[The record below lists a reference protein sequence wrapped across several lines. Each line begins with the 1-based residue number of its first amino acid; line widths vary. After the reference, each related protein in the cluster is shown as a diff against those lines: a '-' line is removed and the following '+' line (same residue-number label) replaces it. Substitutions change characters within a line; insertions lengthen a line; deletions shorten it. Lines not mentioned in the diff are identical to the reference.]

1 MKNYVILFLVGVVD
15 GLVAL
20 ACLSYAHYNLSAGW
34 AFFLGVVYAQTVPH
48 LTKRAADGFY
58 CGCKNVVR
66 VKGNPACSEC
76 HKPIRPPLTQT
87 VRRLLA
93 SREAREHETITKLLP

>member
-1 MKNYVILFLVGVVD
+1 MEYKLEYCDGYYITKNGKGVIDFAEDVD
-15 GLVAL
+15 SDFANFVLGLL
-20 ACLSYAHYNLSAGW
+20 E
-34 AFFLGVVYAQTVPH
+34 QR

-87 VRRLLA
+87 VRLFTCKQKGCK
-93 SREAREHETITKLLP
+93 HG